1 MSSLIKPIS
10 EHDPYGVSLTKRLVV
25 PDAEKLLFVPN
36 NVSQSGSITLVD
48 YMGGDEMVERVA
60 TAGHGLSIFP
70 ENPHLPDFIE
80 HLAVN
85 GILEPFRSVQFKLTV
100 QSSIKA
106 ALEIVY
112 EPMASV
118 NEYSG
123 RYSVMLD
130 SSFTP
135 DLDKLTKAMGSNEEN
150 AKKALG
156 LMVEARRLNYEAY
169 HRLVGEEID
178 LARELAR
185 TPLEVDNDT
194 KYFWK
199 IDLVS
204 LVDFIW
210 RIGHK
215 HKNQPYDQIHPYLD
229 VMGITAMKT
238 APISTQVL
246 LGLKQNNSKGISLT
260 MPRDN
265 VVVDAPL
272 SPAGWEPHGTRRVT
286 ANEFDN
292 ILFEP
297 QQFMEN
303 GFVQTVDYMGDDK
316 SPVDSARVSYGVGTR
331 KASTDVG
338 LTRFLVRHKHTTPI
352 EQVEAGFEATVPVFV
367 DPRQAGRHRTLDRHG
382 FMGYVPIGDRFFVP
396 PTDQLRHQSK
406 TNRQGRGNE
415 LDEEVKTEVIG
426 SLNASYEREVN
437 LTKKLRELDVPEDI
451 VRGRKGVGFFT
462 RNWRCGDLHNW
473 GHFFSLRLS
482 PHAQK
487 EIRDEAKAY
496 FDLMMKLAPTVIVA
510 FDDYLI
516 RSVNMTALELT
527 VIASNTTFSRKD
539 IEDPRLYKDLGFVA
553 TKDGKDVLNR
563 EGEELKNK
571 LDIILDL
578 REKLEKR
585 V

>member
-1 MSSLIKPIS
+1 MSNLIKPVS

-48 YMGGDEMVERVA
+48 YMGGDRMVERVA
-60 TAGHGLSIFP
+60 TAGHGLGIFP
-70 ENPHLPDFIE
+70 ENPYLPDFLE
-80 HLAVN
+80 YLAVN
-85 GILEPFRSVQFKLTV
+85 GILEPFKSVQFKFTI
-100 QSSIKA
+100 QSSINA

-135 DLDKLTKAMGSNEEN
+135 DLDKLTKAIGSNEEN
-150 AKKALG
+150 AKKALE

-169 HRLVGEEID
+169 SRLIGEEID

-204 LVDFIW
+204 LVDFIG
-210 RIGHK
+210 RMGHK
-215 HKNQPYDQIHPYLD
+215 HKNQPYGQMHDYLD
-229 VMGITAMKT
+229 IIAMAAMKT
-238 APISTQVL
+238 APLSTKVL
-246 LGLKQNNSKGISLT
+246 FGLKQNDLTGISLT

-272 SPAGWEPHGTRRVT
+272 SPAGWKTQETRRVT
-286 ANEFDN
+286 ADEFDN
-292 ILFEP
+292 VLFEP
-297 QQFMEN
+297 QRFMEN
-303 GFVQTVDYMGDDK
+303 GFVQAVDYMGDDK
-316 SPVDSARVSYGVGTR
+316 SPVDSARVSYGAGTR
-331 KASTDVG
+331 KVSTDVG
-338 LTRFLVRHKHTTPI
+338 LTRYLVRHRHTTPI

-382 FMGYVPIGDRFFVP
+382 FMGYVPLGDKFFVP
-396 PTDQLRHQSK
+396 PVNQLRHQSK

-437 LTKKLRELDVPEDI
+437 LTQKLRELDVPEYI
-451 VRGRKGVGFFT
+451 IRGRKGVGFFT

-487 EIRDEAKAY
+487 EIRGEAKAY
-496 FDLMMKLAPTVIVA
+496 FDLMKKLAPTVIGA

-516 RSVNMTALELT
+516 RSVTMTSLELT
-527 VIASNTTFSRKD
+527 VIASNTTFGRKD
-539 IEDPRLYKDLGFVA
+539 IEDHRLYKDLGFVT
-553 TKDGKDVLNR
+553 TKDGKDVLTR
-563 EGEELKNK
+563 EGEELKSK
-571 LDIILDL
+571 LDLILSL
-578 REKLEKR
+578 REKL
-585 V
+585 